1 MKKGLAGKLILLLSV
16 ILSSLFIFTA
26 CGEDNS
32 GNGYNGGSYLNDY
45 FGGGSSIDNGGSTG
59 ILHFYEKTGV
69 KPDVTKGSIET
80 YNNSVSTAQLDSYAE
95 YLLSCG
101 YTEDTQ
107 TENQY
112 RSEYDYLRMLAG
124 TTDKDFV
131 NIAAIGGVATV
142 GYGADCR
149 FASDNNDNHSGGITP
164 IIPDISKVDPVQLDC
179 PVCNGSG
186 KVVCN
191 SCHGTGYFTSTEYAP
206 DYGFGGG
213 ATYEKKQR
221 CPRCSGSGQAMCTKC
236 AGTGKVN

>member
-32 GNGYNGGSYLNDY
+32 GNGYNGG
-45 FGGGSSIDNGGSTG
+45 GGSIDNGGSTG

-69 KPDVTKGSIET
+69 NPDFTKGSIET

-112 RSEYDYLRMLAG
+112 RSEYDYLRVLAG

-131 NIAAIGGVATV
+131 NLAAIGGVATV

-179 PVCNGSG
+179 PICNGSG
-186 KVVCN
+186 KVVCD
-191 SCHGTGYFTSTEYAP
+191 SCHGTGYFTSIGYAP
-206 DYGFGGG
+206 DYGLGGG

-221 CPRCSGSGQAMCTKC
+221 CPRCNGSGQAMCTKC